1 VLSKKRLIVIAA
13 LFAALFVLLLPV
25 RPEWEAN
32 STVRLVATG
41 QKNPASKSTE
51 VWVDAEMTRQIL
63 ANVVH
68 QDPAWELREGFLL
81 SFRNQPGAIEAKVH
95 VEPGTTLTLTRHDY
109 SGILEL
115 TVDGRTQTLDLY
127 SAKSDSLVIDLS
139 KFADMSI
146 SIPRTADKVI
156 PNFLGAFVF
165 ALLAGW
171 AMGCRRAVGGIDP
184 ADKSLHWRRTTVLAL
199 PAFAIYMVSVLTFW
213 PAQMSPDSIT
223 QWNQLVTG
231 RFDDSHPVLSTLFYG
246 IPYLIYPSPVVL
258 MVFQSILFAM
268 VGAMAI
274 SEAMAWGLSRRLA
287 LVAAVLF
294 PLFPPNFLLASTMW
308 KDVSFTLAMLLMTVL
323 AARQVRLRFTLS
335 NGSLLALAVVGV
347 LIVGLRHNGVLIAPP
362 FFLLLLYL
370 VRGRAARTKVGLAL
384 ALQVAAFVLFK
395 TVALSA
401 LGATGIGA
409 HYKAIYALHVLG
421 AMENANVQ
429 WEGQDRQLI
438 TQTLPKDAWAKG
450 YRCENVVPLF
460 WNADVSYE
468 FLAAH
473 HSELN
478 VLALKSIIRHP
489 RIFLK
494 HQLCLSGLVWRIGTN
509 ENEWMTLS
517 PLTIYDM
524 PLTQKLGLKEDS
536 RLPWLKQK
544 IRNVH
549 ENILARENTLLRP
562 ALYVF
567 LGLFAVAI
575 IIVRKGKSAIL
586 MAIPLGFNCL
596 SLLIMVG
603 SQDYR
608 YMWPSVVTSLF
619 IILLGIALAFP
630 RSGVADVAA
639 VKA

>member
-1 VLSKKRLIVIAA
+1 
-13 LFAALFVLLLPV
+13 
-25 RPEWEAN
+25 
-32 STVRLVATG
+32 
-41 QKNPASKSTE
+41 
-51 VWVDAEMTRQIL
+51 M
-63 ANVVH
+63 
-68 QDPAWELREGFLL
+68 
-81 SFRNQPGAIEAKVH
+81 
-95 VEPGTTLTLTRHDY
+95 
-109 SGILEL
+109 
-115 TVDGRTQTLDLY
+115 
-127 SAKSDSLVIDLS
+127 
-139 KFADMSI
+139 
-146 SIPRTADKVI
+146 
-156 PNFLGAFVF
+156 
-165 ALLAGW
+165 
-171 AMGCRRAVGGIDP
+171 
-184 ADKSLHWRRTTVLAL
+184 
-199 PAFAIYMVSVLTFW
+199 
-213 PAQMSPDSIT
+213 
-223 QWNQLVTG
+223 
-231 RFDDSHPVLSTLFYG
+231 
-246 IPYLIYPSPVVL
+246 
-258 MVFQSILFAM
+258 
-268 VGAMAI
+268 
-274 SEAMAWGLSRRLA
+274 
-287 LVAAVLF
+287 
-294 PLFPPNFLLASTMW
+294 
-308 KDVSFTLAMLLMTVL
+308 
-323 AARQVRLRFTLS
+323 
-335 NGSLLALAVVGV
+335 
-347 LIVGLRHNGVLIAPP
+347 
-362 FFLLLLYL
+362 
-370 VRGRAARTKVGLAL
+370 
-384 ALQVAAFVLFK
+384 
-395 TVALSA
+395 
-401 LGATGIGA
+401 
-409 HYKAIYALHVLG
+409 
-421 AMENANVQ
+421 
-429 WEGQDRQLI
+429 
-438 TQTLPKDAWAKG
+438 
-450 YRCENVVPLF
+450 PLF

-575 IIVRKGKSAIL
+575 ITVRKGKSAIL

>member
-1 VLSKKRLIVIAA
+1 
-13 LFAALFVLLLPV
+13 
-25 RPEWEAN
+25 
-32 STVRLVATG
+32 
-41 QKNPASKSTE
+41 
-51 VWVDAEMTRQIL
+51 
-63 ANVVH
+63 
-68 QDPAWELREGFLL
+68 
-81 SFRNQPGAIEAKVH
+81 
-95 VEPGTTLTLTRHDY
+95 
-109 SGILEL
+109 
-115 TVDGRTQTLDLY
+115 
-127 SAKSDSLVIDLS
+127 
-139 KFADMSI
+139 
-146 SIPRTADKVI
+146 
-156 PNFLGAFVF
+156 
-165 ALLAGW
+165 
-171 AMGCRRAVGGIDP
+171 
-184 ADKSLHWRRTTVLAL
+184 
-199 PAFAIYMVSVLTFW
+199 
-213 PAQMSPDSIT
+213 
-223 QWNQLVTG
+223 
-231 RFDDSHPVLSTLFYG
+231 
-246 IPYLIYPSPVVL
+246 
-258 MVFQSILFAM
+258 
-268 VGAMAI
+268 
-274 SEAMAWGLSRRLA
+274 
-287 LVAAVLF
+287 
-294 PLFPPNFLLASTMW
+294 
-308 KDVSFTLAMLLMTVL
+308 MLLMTVL
-323 AARQVRLRFTLS
+323 AARQVRLRFSLS

-370 VRGRAARTKVGLAL
+370 ARGRAARTKVGVVLG
-384 ALQVAAFVLFK
+384 LQVAAFVLFK

-401 LGATGIGA
+401 LAATGIGA

-438 TQTLPKDAWAKG
+438 TQTLPKDAWVKG

-517 PLTIYDM
+517 PLTIY
-524 PLTQKLGLKEDS
+524 
-536 RLPWLKQK
+536 
-544 IRNVH
+544 
-549 ENILARENTLLRP
+549 ILARENTLLRP

-575 IIVRKGKSAIL
+575 ITVRKGKSAIL